1 MKILSKKKKT
11 ELKNTV
17 TEIKSFNGRAQ
28 QQNGD
33 NRGKKKFED
42 RSIKK

>member
-1 MKILSKKKKT
+1 MKNLSKKT

-17 TEIKSFNGRAQ
+17 TEIKRFNGRAQ
-28 QQNGD
+28 QHNGD